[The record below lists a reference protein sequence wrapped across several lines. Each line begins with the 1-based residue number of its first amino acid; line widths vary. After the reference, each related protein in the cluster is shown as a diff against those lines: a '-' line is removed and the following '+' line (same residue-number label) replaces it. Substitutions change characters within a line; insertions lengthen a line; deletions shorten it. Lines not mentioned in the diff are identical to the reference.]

1 MSMSQIQSREITLEI
16 GEKEFAFNLTPQD
29 VTKYFNAMT
38 ANNKVAPSFNLLS
51 TTVLPAQKADL
62 RELMVNP
69 VNTMQIAGALLE
81 EYAPDI
87 GIIVKKPLSTL
98 TA

>member
-1 MSMSQIQSREITLEI
+1 MSQMQSRDITLEV
-16 GEKEFAFNLTPQD
+16 GEKEFAFTLSPQD

-51 TTVLPAQKADL
+51 STVLPAQKADL
-62 RELMVNP
+62 RELMANP
-69 VNTMQIAGALLE
+69 VMTMQIAGALLE
-81 EYAPDI
+81 EYAPDVE
-87 GIIVKKPLSTL
+87 IIVKKPLSTL

>member
-1 MSMSQIQSREITLEI
+1 MSQIQSRDITLEV
-16 GEKEFAFNLTPQD
+16 GTTEFTFNLTPQD

-51 TTVLPAQKADL
+51 STVLPAEKAAL
-62 RELMVNP
+62 RELMANP
-69 VNTMQIAGALLE
+69 VMTMQIAGALLE
-81 EYAPDI
+81 EYAPDVE
-87 GIIVKKPLSTL
+87 IIVKKPSSTL

>member
-1 MSMSQIQSREITLEI
+1 MSQIQSRDITLEV
-16 GEKEFAFNLTPQD
+16 GDKEFAFTLSPQD

-51 TTVLPAQKADL
+51 STVLPVQKAEL
-62 RELMVNP
+62 RELLANP
-69 VNTMQIAGALLE
+69 VMTMQLAGALLE
-81 EYAPDI
+81 EYAPDVE
-87 GIIVKKPLSTL
+87 IIVKKPSSTL

>member
-1 MSMSQIQSREITLEI
+1 MTQSREITLEV
-16 GEKEFAFNLTPQD
+16 GAKEFSFTLSPQD

-51 TTVLPAQKADL
+51 STVLPAQKVEL
-62 RELMVNP
+62 RELLTNP
-69 VNTMQIAGALLE
+69 VMTMQIAGALLE
-81 EYAPDI
+81 EYAPDVE
-87 GIIVKKPLSTL
+87 IIVKKPSSTL